1 MLFIYQLI
9 ISILLLI
16 SPIILLIRILR
27 KKENIKSLK
36 EKFSFNSKRRVNGKL
51 IWFHG
56 ASVGEVLSII
66 PLIKHYEKDKSIK
79 QILVTSSTLSSLKV
93 IKKFNFKKTVH
104 QFYPIDHFIFNN
116 KFINYWKPSLGIF
129 VDSEIWPMMFQN
141 LKYKN
146 IPIILLN
153 ARLTKKTFSR
163 WIKIKSFAKSV
174 FNKITV
180 AYPQNKETNL
190 YLKELDVRN
199 IITIGNLKF
208 SENSDENL
216 NNISKKLKSEL
227 DKKKIWVASSTH
239 KTEEIFCAK
248 AHLKLKK
255 KITNLLTIIIPRH
268 IHRANEITNQIKNL
282 NLKIALHS
290 SKPKNLKNV
299 DIYLVDTF
307 GETKKFHQIG
317 NTVFLGGSIIKRG
330 GQNPLEATR
339 LGAKILHGPNTDNFK
354 DVYKHLKLLNIS
366 KKINTPLQLASSII
380 FKKNKNSGKKIKK
393 IGQKILNK
401 TINELD
407 NLINNEYKKT

>member
-9 ISILLLI
+9 ISVLLLT

-36 EKFSFNSKRRVNGKL
+36 GKFSFNSKRRVNGKL

-56 ASVGEVLSII
+56 ASVGEVLSIVPI
-66 PLIKHYEKDKSIK
+66 IKHYEKNKSIK
-79 QILVTSSTLSSLKV
+79 QILITSSTLSSLKV
-93 IKKFNFKKTVH
+93 IKKFNFKKTIH

-116 KFINYWKPSLGIF
+116 KFINYWKPSLSIF
-129 VDSEIWPMMFQN
+129 VESEIWPMMFQN

-153 ARLTKKTFSR
+153 ARLTKKTFNR

-174 FNKITV
+174 FNKISV

-268 IHRANEITNQIKNL
+268 IHRANEITNEIKNL

-380 FKKNKNSGKKIKK
+380 FKKNKNSGKKIKQ
-393 IGQKILNK
+393 IGKKILKK

>member
-9 ISILLLI
+9 ISILLLT

-36 EKFSFNSKRRVNGKL
+36 GKFSFNSKRRVNGKL

-56 ASVGEVLSII
+56 ASVGEVLSIVPI
-66 PLIKHYEKDKSIK
+66 IKHYEKDKSIK

-93 IKKFNFKKTVH
+93 IKKFSFKKTVH

-153 ARLTKKTFSR
+153 ARLTKKTFNR

-174 FNKITV
+174 FNKISV

-268 IHRANEITNQIKNL
+268 IHRANEITNEIKNL

-330 GQNPLEATR
+330 GQNPLEAAR

-380 FKKNKNSGKKIKK
+380 FKKNKNSGKKIKQ
-393 IGQKILNK
+393 IGKKILKK